1 MPDDDTAPAEAR
13 LEQARASVRIASQNA
28 QNVRE
33 KAHQVIRARKRVV
46 FVATFKGARWK
57 VREQMAQILAR
68 SIAAPGGVWYVLIC
82 LVGLVYSRGYYD
94 KFDVNILNLFSTP
107 DFLLSAFN
115 NLLSLAVAVL
125 VPLAMLV
132 VLGATYWVSN
142 YKRAYLS
149 ALGNLLSYRLRV
161 GFAAFFG
168 AGALILSVVVYAFG
182 YVDSINALSDPK
194 FVRVTIRNDSTQPPT
209 LLPPAKRTILLGTTS
224 DFHFF
229 YACDGG
235 NEDVNKTNDG
245 TESNQ
250 TRENSGDGV
259 LSKAWRWL
267 IQLPS
272 VGPKDT
278 QKSSTCTAGKTFIV
292 PTDNVASVSF
302 NDTEPEPRR
311 NPDLSA
317 VVEAISGLKER
328 IVDHDVVIDL
338 GDDANV
344 TVEATE
350 LVKAIAALKERI
362 EKLNAP
368 DIDLSSLVGAI
379 EGLGVSELL
388 LAIRKLDATMATV
401 ESVVPVPDLANAIHV
416 LNGHIK
422 ALSEGPIGKSGIDTK
437 LEELTGAIASLGQMI
452 KGLDGTSFPDGCP
465 SRPRRVAR
473 IGPFSQ
479 GEHELDKQ
487 MKDQI
492 KKAFSELKSRTP
504 VHVILIGRVDD
515 LRLNDQ
521 GIAKYRSDI
530 GLAHSRAKSVW
541 RELADKFAKHQWAIP
556 AARLLSGGPA
566 KKKKTS
572 PSTERDKDRSVE
584 IWACWR

>member
-1 MPDDDTAPAEAR
+1 MPDDDTAPEEAR
-13 LEQARASVRIASQNA
+13 LEQARASVRVASQNA

-168 AGALILSVVVYAFG
+168 AGALFLSVVVYAFG
-182 YVDSINALSDPK
+182 CVDSTNALSDPK

-224 DFHFF
+224 DFHLF

-235 NEDVNKTNDG
+235 NEDVNKTAGG
-245 TESNQ
+245 TESNE

-278 QKSSTCTAGKTFIV
+278 QKSFPCTAGKTFIV

-302 NDTEPEPRR
+302 NGTEPEPRH

-317 VVEAISGLKER
+317 VVEAISSLKEK

-350 LVKAIAALKERI
+350 LAKAIAALNERI

-368 DIDLSSLVGAI
+368 DIDLSPLVGAI

-388 LAIRKLDATMATV
+388 
-401 ESVVPVPDLANAIHV
+401 VPVPDLAKAIHV

-422 ALSEGPIGKSGIDTK
+422 ALSEGPIGKSGTDTK
-437 LEELTGAIASLGQMI
+437 LEELTDAIASLGQMI

-572 PSTERDKDRSVE
+572 PSTERDKDKDRSVE